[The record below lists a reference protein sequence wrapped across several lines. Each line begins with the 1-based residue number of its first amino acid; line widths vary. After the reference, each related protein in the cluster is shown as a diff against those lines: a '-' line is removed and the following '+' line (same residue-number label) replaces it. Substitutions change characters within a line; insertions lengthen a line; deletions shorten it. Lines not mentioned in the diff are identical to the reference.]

1 MGAYR
6 LTRKADADLAG
17 LYRYGIQNFG
27 IERADRY
34 FDSLLA
40 RLEEIGDSPLQFQKS
55 DYRESYRRSVHR
67 PHSIYYRIIDPEMVE
82 IVRIL
87 RGQDP
92 KDAL

>member
-40 RLEEIGDSPLQFQKS
+40 RLEEIGNSPLQFQK
-55 DYRESYRRSVHR
+55 
-67 PHSIYYRIIDPEMVE
+67 
-82 IVRIL
+82 
-87 RGQDP
+87 
-92 KDAL
+92 

>member
-17 LYRYGIQNFG
+17 LYRYGIQNFS

-40 RLEEIGDSPLQFQKS
+40 RLEEIGDSPLRFQKS
-55 DYRESYRRSVHR
+55 DYRDGYRRSVHQ
-67 PHSIYYRIIDPEMVE
+67 PHTI
-82 IVRIL
+82 
-87 RGQDP
+87 
-92 KDAL
+92 